1 MFHFSFI
8 IDYVRYLINA
18 CCLET
23 ETEDACTG
31 NAINGK
37 YVEALDTF
45 YSHRDMITARREA
58 VAIVLK
64 RIRNM
69 EQVLRFIIFVYQQKF
84 PLV

>member
-1 MFHFSFI
+1 M
-8 IDYVRYLINA
+8 
-18 CCLET
+18 ET
-23 ETEDACTG
+23 ETADECTG

-45 YSHRDMITARREA
+45 YSHRDMITARRET